1 MHITLVVHDLG
12 RHGAARAVLSLAGAL
27 IGRGHRVDLVLFRSP
42 ANDWF
47 PEKVP
52 SEVHLF
58 VYDRTTLRFA
68 GHDGDVDT
76 VPVLQ
81 ENPTDGATE
90 VLRHSRASQAA
101 MRTLDWFRLASALN
115 WDPLCLPHRGLT
127 RQARAV
133 ASWMER
139 KKPDCVLPNGP
150 RPSAVTLLASRLLKE
165 PPPIIPTDHNVGDSD
180 DRRSRYLFPYASHF
194 VAVSRG
200 VADDLAM
207 TVDVPGDRITTIYNP
222 VVTPNLHIKAAETP
236 DHPWLR
242 NDSAPIILAAGRFEK
257 QKDYPTLIRAFA
269 RVSVRRPCRLIILG
283 EGSKRTEI
291 EGLVQE
297 FNLTDR
303 VSLPGWA
310 ENPFAFMARASLF
323 VLSSRWEG
331 LPTVLVEA
339 LACGCPC
346 VSTDCPSGPAEILQ
360 DGEFGVLVPVGDS
373 EALAE
378 AMERVLDA
386 PPDRRLLQ
394 QRAAYFSADRAV
406 AAYEDLIASVVQR
419 SGGTS
424 CVSS

>member
-1 MHITLVVHDLG
+1 MHIAFVINSLGGGGAERVVL
-12 RHGAARAVLSLAGAL
+12 RLARGL
-27 IGRGHRVDLVLFRSP
+27 IDRSHRVDIVMFQAIVHYPEDIPQGTRLFITNGGLDKSTEESTKVVLTSLVRVHAPSRS
-42 ANDWF
+42 
-47 PEKVP
+47 
-52 SEVHLF
+52 
-58 VYDRTTLRFA
+58 
-68 GHDGDVDT
+68 
-76 VPVLQ
+76 
-81 ENPTDGATE
+81 
-90 VLRHSRASQAA
+90 
-101 MRTLDWFRLASALN
+101 LDWARAAN
-115 WDPLCLPHRGLT
+115 AIKWDPLCLPTSRMVG
-127 RQARAV
+127 QARAI
-133 ASWMER
+133 ASYMALE
-139 KKPDCVLPNGP
+139 KPDCILPNLPGP
-150 RPSAVTLLASRLLKE
+150 KIATLLAHHFVTES
-165 PPPIIPTDHNVGDSD
+165 PPTIPIVHNVVRWRRRRR
-180 DRRSRYLFPYASHF
+180 RRSRYLFANAAHC
-194 VAVSRG
+194 VAVSQG
-200 VADDLAM
+200 VSESLADAIG
-207 TVDVPGDRITTIYNP
+207 VPSEKITTIYNP
-222 VVTPNLHIKAAETP
+222 VVTPDIAKRAAEQP
-236 DHPWLR
+236 NHPWFL
-242 NDSAPIILAAGRFEK
+242 DHGEPIILAAGRFEK

-303 VSLPGWA
+303 VSLPGWV

-406 AAYEDLIASVVQR
+406 AAYEELIASVVRR
-419 SGGTS
+419 SGRT
-424 CVSS
+424 